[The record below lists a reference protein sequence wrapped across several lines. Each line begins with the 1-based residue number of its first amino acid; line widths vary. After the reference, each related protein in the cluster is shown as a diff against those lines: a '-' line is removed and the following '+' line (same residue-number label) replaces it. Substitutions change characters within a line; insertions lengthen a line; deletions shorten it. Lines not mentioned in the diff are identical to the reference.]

1 MLTLFLPISS
11 PIKVTSFIVIK
22 ENCNFIFLYSL
33 EIRNF
38 LKPTNEMLFFPLRIV
53 FQILI
58 GISFIS
64 WKGKVISMKGF
75 TKI

>member
-11 PIKVTSFIVIK
+11 PVKVTSFIVIK
-22 ENCNFIFLYSL
+22 ENCNFYSL

-38 LKPTNEMLFFPLRIV
+38 LKPANEMLFFPLRIV

-64 WKGKVISMKGF
+64 WKGKVISMKAF